1 MASDTFIYFNDVN
14 GLFSAIHDS
23 LKDGGY
29 AVFSLENVSVD
40 NEKRCVSSLLYLEL
54 ELEIVSYTLCLLLRL
69 NQLKPDWHW
78 QIGASGR
85 IAHRKS
91 YIEDTAKDHS
101 LSVVLYEKLDSFR
114 TEKGVGVRGHF
125 FVLKKG
131 IIGKDEL

>member
-1 MASDTFIYFNDVN
+1 MASDTFIYFNDVSV
-14 GLFSAIHDS
+14 LFSAIHNS
-23 LKDGGY
+23 LKGGGY

-40 NEKRCVSSLLYLEL
+40 NEQRCVSHLMSSSSSLL
-54 ELEIVSYTLCLLLRL
+54 SYAPCLLHRL
-69 NQLKPDWHW
+69 NQLKPDWRW

-91 YIEDTAKDHS
+91 YIEDTAKDHA

-114 TEKGVGVRGHF
+114 TEKGVGVRGHL

>member
-1 MASDTFIYFNDVN
+1 MSQLIMRN
-14 GLFSAIHDS
+14 GACQ
-23 LKDGGY
+23 
-29 AVFSLENVSVD
+29 VFFYLH
-40 NEKRCVSSLLYLEL
+40 LEL
-54 ELEIVSYTLCLLLRL
+54 QLVSYSLCFPHRL
-69 NQLKPDWHW
+69 DQLKPDWHW
-78 QIGASGR
+78 QIESSGR

-131 IIGKDEL
+131 NNGKDEL

>member
-1 MASDTFIYFNDVN
+1 MRIISCVFLFIFTLILYTFCF
-14 GLFSAIHDS
+14 
-23 LKDGGY
+23 
-29 AVFSLENVSVD
+29 
-40 NEKRCVSSLLYLEL
+40 
-54 ELEIVSYTLCLLLRL
+54 LLRL
-69 NQLKPDWHW
+69 DQLKPEWRW